1 MTQTD
6 IRRAVIT
13 GALRKLGTLGADDT
27 PAGADYILAD
37 TTLDRLIDALRAG
50 GDATFHKLAI
60 PEDAQQ
66 PLLVMLAAALADDF
80 GVADA
85 RAARLQALS
94 DQERRGL
101 RVRQTAPA
109 SDTVA
114 FTDY

>member
-1 MTQTD
+1 MTQTE
-6 IRRAVIT
+6 IRTAIIT

-27 PAGADYILAD
+27 PSGADHTLAD

-50 GDATFHKLAI
+50 GDARFHKLAI

-66 PLLVMLAAALADDF
+66 PLLVMLAASLADDF
-80 GVADA
+80 GVSDL
-85 RAARLQALS
+85 RASRLQALS
-94 DQERRGL
+94 EQERRGL

-114 FTDY
+114 FTDF